1 MSTIAK
7 ITSVSFIAITLFS
20 ITPCE
25 AKPVHP
31 ILLKAK
37 KCLKNPNAST
47 TRDVVECHMEAAKDW
62 DKEVNVMYKKL
73 MAMQG
78 DMTPEAKAALKK
90 SQQAWMTFRDQEF
103 NFFGTYYYYIEGTVW
118 QIVAAQMKADFVKDR
133 VEELYR
139 ILNSTDMARNPRDD
153 YSFDSDQ

>member
-1 MSTIAK
+1 
-7 ITSVSFIAITLFS
+7 
-20 ITPCE
+20 
-25 AKPVHP
+25 
-31 ILLKAK
+31 
-37 KCLKNPNAST
+37 
-47 TRDVVECHMEAAKDW
+47 
-62 DKEVNVMYKKL
+62 
-73 MAMQG
+73 
-78 DMTPEAKAALKK
+78 
-90 SQQAWMTFRDQEF
+90 MTFRDQEF